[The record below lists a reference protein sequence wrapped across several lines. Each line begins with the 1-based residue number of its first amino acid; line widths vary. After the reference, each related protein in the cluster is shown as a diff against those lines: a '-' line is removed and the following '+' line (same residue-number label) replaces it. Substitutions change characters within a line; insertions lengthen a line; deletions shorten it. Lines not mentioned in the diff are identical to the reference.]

1 MIDLPETRCKDRK
14 APYRKPDA
22 VKQLERLAMD
32 AARKKFAS
40 IPIECLAP
48 RTYRDDSANALTKC
62 ITAYLTL
69 KGAFCSRLNNTGIYD
84 TKMGQYRP
92 STAKNGLPDV
102 LATYNGR
109 SLFIEVKHGRD
120 RMSEDQKKVETEQTA
135 SGGLYFTAHDFTSFK
150 VWFDGL

>member
-1 MIDLPETRCKDRK
+1 MIDLPTTIRKERK
-14 APYRKPDA
+14 APYRKSDA

-69 KGAFCSRLNNTGIYD
+69 MGAFASRLNNTGVYD
-84 TKMGQYRP
+84 ARLGKYRP
-92 STAKNGLPDV
+92 TTAKKGLPDI
-102 LATYNGR
+102 LATYKGH
-109 SLFIEVKHGRD
+109 SLFIEVKFGKD
-120 RMSEDQKKVETEQTA
+120 RQSEDQRKIETEQTA
-135 SGGLYFTAHDFTSFK
+135 SGGIYFTARDFTSFK
-150 VWFDGL
+150 IWFDTL